1 MKWPVFHAAINSSLL
16 ELIPIDT
23 LTIVG
28 RRSSNLILSN
38 IIIESW
44 NKSSFWFLTR
54 IIDNYKII
62 QDISSKYHGNTTNP
76 PHFQNTTPFIF
87 GIENTT
93 SGNPVLKSNDQFSWK
108 NNHTAYILSA
118 RRFTEDC
125 KAVWA
130 ERRISSSNFV
140 PTRFFQ
146 RQFLAGVGIG
156 VGKTCTGVPFSPRRR
171 CFSENSMRRREN
183 YQRRRESRQRGILP
197 PLALQRRREGHTH
210 SGGRGAP
217 TGVGREAGLFGQ
229 LGDLYHLGHF
239 LLMKF

>member
-93 SGNPVLKSNDQFSWK
+93 SGKCNHRLQAYWGVNRNNNSCQFSWF
-108 NNHTAYILSA
+108 YIVKKLW
-118 RRFTEDC
+118 FITL
-125 KAVWA
+125 
-130 ERRISSSNFV
+130 FV
-140 PTRFFQ
+140 HIVICDFVQYLLWIPT
-146 RQFLAGVGIG
+146 
-156 VGKTCTGVPFSPRRR
+156 
-171 CFSENSMRRREN
+171 
-183 YQRRRESRQRGILP
+183 
-197 PLALQRRREGHTH
+197 LQ
-210 SGGRGAP
+210 
-217 TGVGREAGLFGQ
+217 
-229 LGDLYHLGHF
+229 
-239 LLMKF
+239 